1 VITLPP
7 QPAIHGAAAIG
18 AFMERV
24 ASRCDLV
31 ATPSAANRQPAV
43 ALYERT
49 RDGGLVPHRLLLLD
63 VEDGRIAQ
71 LHAFG
76 AETISRG

>member
-1 VITLPP
+1 MPP

-24 ASRCDLV
+24 SARYDLV
-31 ATPSAANRQPAV
+31 ATPSSANRQPAV

-49 RDGGLVPHRLLLLD
+49 GDGGLLPHRLLLLD